1 MPPSVISLSSQWQRH
16 ASNDIAIFHM
26 DDKSSLFTLFFL
38 LFYFRLLQVFPAF
51 FRWRLIDQQADR
63 AGWRWTLVQCSVLW
77 CCYLVLCCAP
87 CWKWENLW
95 DVKQK
100 IEYFLSKPAL
110 ELVVIAEAR
119 LTQPLSRVEKNENNF
134 ESFVIG
140 QISRCDES
148 WKKVFHYAETYRINL
163 SHINSNIEFNKTT
176 NSIFAHSSAT
186 VVLTGG
192 VNVQL
197 TSYQLWYES
206 KMWKLR
212 KAIL

>member
-77 CCYLVLCCAP
+77 CCCLVLCCAP

-100 IEYFLSKPAL
+100 IEFFYRSLLSNSSSSRRQGSPSLYLGLKKKRKQFRVICHRTNKPLWWEL
-110 ELVVIAEAR
+110 E
-119 LTQPLSRVEKNENNF
+119 
-134 ESFVIG
+134 ESFSLCWN
-140 QISRCDES
+140 IS
-148 WKKVFHYAETYRINL
+148 N
-163 SHINSNIEFNKTT
+163 
-176 NSIFAHSSAT
+176 
-186 VVLTGG
+186 
-192 VNVQL
+192 
-197 TSYQLWYES
+197 
-206 KMWKLR
+206 
-212 KAIL
+212 